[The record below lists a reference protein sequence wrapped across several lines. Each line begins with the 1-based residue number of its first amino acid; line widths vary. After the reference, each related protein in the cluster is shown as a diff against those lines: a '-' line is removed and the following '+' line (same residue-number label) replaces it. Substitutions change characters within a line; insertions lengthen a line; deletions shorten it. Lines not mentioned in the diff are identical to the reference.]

1 MSIDH
6 YLPHTPQEREEM
18 LAAMGFGTVIELM
31 KASVPEAL
39 WTKSGIN
46 LPPPISEPELQELM
60 ERLSALNKSDMK
72 IFLGGGAYDSYA
84 PAIVDSVISR
94 SEFYTAYTPYQPEVS
109 QGTLQAMYEFQSMV
123 CQLTGMDVSNASVY
137 DGSSALAEAI
147 LMAFRV
153 KGAHRVALPK
163 NLNPFYRMVV
173 ETYLHGVN
181 PEIIEFDYDKETG
194 RVSTESLNST
204 LEKGPAAVVIQHP
217 NFFGVLEDPFE
228 ISDIVHQKG
237 ALFISF
243 FDPTSL
249 GIVAPP
255 GEYRADIAVAEAQG
269 LGLPL
274 SFGGP
279 YLGLFTSRMEFI
291 RQIPGRIVG
300 VTEDVDG
307 KRGFVTTLQTRE
319 QHIRR
324 EKATSNICTNQ
335 QLIALAVSVYLS
347 SMGKEGIRE
356 IAEQSAQK
364 AHYLAERVSSLPGW
378 GLTFSGPFYRE
389 FSVYNEKIKPTEAM
403 KALADKGFLVGPE
416 LPKNICEHAFN
427 IAVTEKRTKEELDSL
442 VDAMAKL

>member
-1 MSIDH
+1 MPIDH

-31 KASVPEAL
+31 KAAIPEAL

-46 LPPPISEPELQELM
+46 LPPPISEAEAQELL
-60 ERLSALNKSDMK
+60 ERLAALNRSDMR

-84 PAIVDSVISR
+84 PAIVDTIISR

-109 QGTLQAMYEFQSMV
+109 QGTLQAMYEFQSLI
-123 CQLTGMDVSNASVY
+123 CQLTGMDVSNASAY
-137 DGSSALAEAI
+137 DGASALAEAI

-153 KGAHRVALPK
+153 KGVHRVALPR
-163 NLNPFYRMVV
+163 NLNPLYRQVV
-173 ETYLHGVN
+173 ETYLHGVG
-181 PEIIEFDYDKETG
+181 PELVEIEYDKETG
-194 RVSTESLNST
+194 RISRESLGSA
-204 LEKGPAAVVIQHP
+204 LDKAPAAVVIQHP
-217 NFFGVLEDPFE
+217 NFFGIMEDPFE
-228 ISDIVHQKG
+228 VSDAVHQKG
-237 ALFISF
+237 SLLISF

-249 GIVAPP
+249 GLVVPP
-255 GEYRADIAVAEAQG
+255 GEYGSDIAVAEAQG

-279 YLGLFTSRMEFI
+279 YLGLFTAKMEFV
-291 RQIPGRIVG
+291 RQMPGRIVG
-300 VTEDVDG
+300 MTEDADG

-364 AHYLAERVSSLPGW
+364 AHYLAERISSLPGW
-378 GLTFSGPFYRE
+378 GLTFKGPFYRE
-389 FSVYNEKIKPTEAM
+389 FSVYNEKKKSTEVM
-403 KALADKGFLVGPE
+403 KALAEKGFLVGPE
-416 LPKNICEHAFN
+416 LPKDVCEHSFN
-427 IAVTEKRTKEELDSL
+427 IAVTEKRTKEEMDSL
-442 VDAMAKL
+442 VDAMAKI